1 MKLTKEEALKKIE
14 ELKAYVKEKGTKEA
28 KKGVV
33 IYDEDGD
40 VVFESKADSIKGAV
54 EEAVEVGANLRE
66 ANLRGANLWGA
77 NLREA
82 DLREANL
89 REANL
94 RGANLWGANL
104 QEANLWGANLREA
117 NLQGANLRKADL
129 RKADLWGANL
139 QEANLWEADLREA
152 ELCNARFY
160 GKSGTVRLKKDQVKD
175 FLAALGFIVEE

>member
-54 EEAVEVGANLRE
+54 EEAVEVG
-66 ANLRGANLWGA
+66 
-77 NLREA
+77 
-82 DLREANL
+82 ANL